1 MRKAIE
7 DFLLAKK
14 AEASSPN
21 TIKAYR
27 DDLAQ
32 LVAFVGEGQGLA
44 VLTRTVLR
52 AYLASLIR
60 QKYLNASIR
69 RKTGVLRS
77 FFRWL
82 HAEQR
87 ISESFYLEA
96 ISVKGPKRTESL
108 PDVPSVEEI
117 ALLLDGDFPTA
128 FPQRD
133 RLILEL
139 LYGAGLRVSEAAHI
153 SLDDLR
159 PEQNAILI
167 HGKGGHYGKAA
178 KLRVVPINPYVE
190 KALRPYLALRAKVLE
205 RRKLNLR
212 ALFFG
217 LAGKHSEGPL
227 STRSVHR
234 MLLHMTEVRGL
245 QPMHPHLL
253 RHACATHMLDN
264 GAPLDV
270 IQHLLGHDNIEIT
283 AHYAQV
289 STRLMM
295 SAYNH
300 AHPHAMGRK

>member
-1 MRKAIE
+1 MRQAIE

-14 AEASSPN
+14 AQASSPN
-21 TIKAYR
+21 TIKGYR
-27 DDLAQ
+27 AALAQ
-32 LVAFVGEGQGLA
+32 LVGFVGENQGLA

-60 QKYLNASIR
+60 QKYSNASIDV
-69 RKTGVLRS
+69 KVGVLRS
-77 FFRWL
+77 FLHWL
-82 HAEQR
+82 HAEER
-87 ISESFYLEA
+87 ISENFYLEA
-96 ISVKGPKRTESL
+96 MSVKGPRRTIRL
-108 PDVPSVEEI
+108 PDIPSVEEI

-139 LYGAGLRVSEAAHI
+139 LYGAGLRVSEAAHLT
-153 SLDDLR
+153 LDDLR

-178 KLRVVPINPYVE
+178 KLRVVPINPYVQ
-190 KALRPYLALRAKVLE
+190 KALTPYLALRAKALE
-205 RRKLNLR
+205 RRRLKPS

-217 LAGKHSEGPL
+217 LAGKHTESPI

-234 MLLHMTEVRGL
+234 MLLHMTKVRGL

-295 SAYNH
+295 SAYNR